1 MKHEQEYET
10 GYAKPPKSGQ
20 FPKGKSGNP
29 RGRPKGSK
37 DFGTDLREV
46 LEAKVAVSENGKPRK
61 VTSQKATLMRLR
73 EKALQGNLR
82 AMDKLIDLA
91 KEQGAEE
98 GMQRSE
104 RRLNQTEEGILDR
117 FQGEILKAH
126 DRVAAKDVP
135 LQELSNGEPG
145 HESN

>member
-1 MKHEQEYET
+1 MKHEQESET
-10 GYAKPPKSGQ
+10 GYGRPPESGR
-20 FPKGKSGNP
+20 FRKGKSGNP

-37 DFGTDLREV
+37 DFGTDLRDV
-46 LEAKVAVSENGKPRK
+46 LDAKVAVSENGKPRK

-98 GMQRSE
+98 GMRQGE
-104 RRLNQTEEGILDR
+104 RRLNQTEGDIIER
-117 FQGEILKAH
+117 FQEELLKAH
-126 DRVAAKDVP
+126 DQGAAENIPSQDP
-135 LQELSNGEPG
+135 SDGEVE
-145 HESN
+145 HEHD